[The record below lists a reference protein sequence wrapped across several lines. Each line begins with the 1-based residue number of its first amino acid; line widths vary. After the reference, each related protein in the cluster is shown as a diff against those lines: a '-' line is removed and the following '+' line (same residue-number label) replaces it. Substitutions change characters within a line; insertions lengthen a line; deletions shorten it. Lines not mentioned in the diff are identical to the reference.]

1 MASGVA
7 PSAFCRHFIF
17 WMLPTLVSTLL
28 VLAYFSG
35 IPALRNLVAPPANR
49 EYGLLEHLQVLILL
63 CASIGGI
70 LGFKRAEGWV
80 EKTVCALFTA
90 SSALLL
96 LEEIDY
102 GLHYWEFAFG
112 ESGLVTLSIHNMDDN
127 SNLSGIKT
135 ASIVFTLL
143 LFVVLPLVASHFSDP
158 RIAYFVPDRMLITTV
173 IAAFAMSQF
182 AHLLDEAGWYPNG
195 PLLHNVS
202 EFRETFTYYAF
213 MLYGLEVA
221 LRRKWP
227 GASI

>member
-1 MASGVA
+1 
-7 PSAFCRHFIF
+7 
-17 WMLPTLVSTLL
+17 
-28 VLAYFSG
+28 
-35 IPALRNLVAPPANR
+35 
-49 EYGLLEHLQVLILL
+49 
-63 CASIGGI
+63 
-70 LGFKRAEGWV
+70 LGFKRADGWV
-80 EKTVCALFTA
+80 EKAVCALFA
-90 SSALLL
+90 AGSALLL

-102 GLHYWEFAFG
+102 GLHYWELVLG

-135 ASIVFTLL
+135 ASTVFTLL
-143 LFVVLPLVASHFSDP
+143 LFVALPLVARNFSDP

-182 AHLLDEAGWYPNG
+182 AHTQEEAGWYPNG

-213 MLYGLEVA
+213 MLYGLDVA

-227 GASI
+227 RESI